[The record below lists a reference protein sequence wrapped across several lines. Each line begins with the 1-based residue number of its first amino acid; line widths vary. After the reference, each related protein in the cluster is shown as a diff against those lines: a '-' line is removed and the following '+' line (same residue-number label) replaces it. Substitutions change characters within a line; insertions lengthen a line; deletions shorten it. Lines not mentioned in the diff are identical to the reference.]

1 MNTIELQN
9 NIIRKILN
17 TKDKQMLDYL
27 NSILAQGEKADIY
40 KLSDFEKKVLHESMA
55 DYKKGNV
62 ISNDEVFSKSEK
74 WLEEMILK

>member
-1 MNTIELQN
+1 
-9 NIIRKILN
+9 
-17 TKDKQMLDYL
+17 
-27 NSILAQGEKADIY
+27 
-40 KLSDFEKKVLHESMA
+40 MA

>member
-1 MNTIELQN
+1 VGQRITIKN
-9 NIIRKILN
+9 P
-17 TKDKQMLDYL
+17 
-27 NSILAQGEKADIY
+27 EKHMVQPQTP
-40 KLSDFEKKVLHESMA
+40 SDFEKKVLHESMA